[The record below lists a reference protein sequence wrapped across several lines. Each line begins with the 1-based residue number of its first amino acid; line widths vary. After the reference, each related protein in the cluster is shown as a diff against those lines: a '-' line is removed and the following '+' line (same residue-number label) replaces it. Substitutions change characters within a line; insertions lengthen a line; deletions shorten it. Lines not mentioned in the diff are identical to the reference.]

1 MILNNNNT
9 HNSIAFNPITD
20 DITYRGYA
28 ALAFCIWGDVVNG
41 IEIKPADTVG
51 KEEAIKKAYGL
62 YSKSSKEDKREKE
75 KTKKQ
80 VNRDHKTFKYKNI
93 RLVDAFTGEVTKI
106 FNNVLEASEFL
117 GITDTRVNAYI
128 RYGYIRDKKYKIEA
142 DLNTD
147 YVKNSNLRKRVRAIN
162 VNTGFIKECESVQE
176 ASKVSGLNSVT
187 IYINARD
194 KKISRDGWKFEY
206 LED

>member
-28 ALAFCIWGDVVNG
+28 ALACCIWGDIVNG
-41 IEIKPADTVG
+41 VEIKPEDTIG
-51 KEEAIKKAYGL
+51 KEESIKRVYGL
-62 YSKSSKEDKREKE
+62 YSKSPKEDKKE
-75 KTKKQ
+75 NKSKK
-80 VNRDHKTFKYKNI
+80 VRSRDSRSFKYINI
-93 RLVDAFTGEVTKI
+93 RLVDIRTGEVIKV

-117 GITDTRVNAYI
+117 GITDNRINVYI
-128 RYGYIRDKKYKIEA
+128 RKGYVRDKKYKIEA
-142 DLNTD
+142 DLNPN
-147 YVKNSNLRKRVRAIN
+147 YVRGASVSTKVKVTNI
-162 VNTGFIKECESVQE
+162 NTGFSKECESVQE

>member
-1 MILNNNNT
+1 MIQNKSNLK
-9 HNSIAFNPITD
+9 NSIHFNPIND
-20 DITYRGYA
+20 DLTYRGYA
-28 ALAFCIWGDVVNG
+28 ALACCIWGDVVNG
-41 IEIKPADTVG
+41 IEIKPSDTVG

-62 YSKSSKEDKREKE
+62 YSKSSKEDKKEKE

-80 VNRDHKTFKYKNI
+80 ANRDYKTFKYKNV
-93 RLVDAFTGEVTKI
+93 RLVDVLTGEVTKI

-147 YVKNSNLRKRVRAIN
+147 YVKNSNLRKKVKAIN
-162 VNTGFIKECESVQE
+162 VKTGFSKEYDSVDE
-176 ASKVSGLNSVT
+176 ASKECGLSST
-187 IYINARD
+187 SIYMIARD
-194 KKISRDGWKFEY
+194 GRTSREGWRFEY
-206 LED
+206 

>member
-28 ALAFCIWGDVVNG
+28 ALACCIWGDIVNG
-41 IEIKPADTVG
+41 VEIKPEDTIG
-51 KEEAIKKAYGL
+51 KEESIKRVYGL
-62 YSKSSKEDKREKE
+62 YSKSPKEDKKE
-75 KTKKQ
+75 NKSKK
-80 VNRDHKTFKYKNI
+80 VKSRDPRSFKYINI
-93 RLVDAFTGEVTKI
+93 RLVDIHTGENIKT
-106 FNNVLEASEFL
+106 FNNVLEAGDFL
-117 GITDTRVNAYI
+117 GMKDNSVNTYI
-128 RYGYIRDKKYKIEA
+128 SRGYVREKKYKIEA
-142 DLNTD
+142 DLNPN
-147 YVKNSNLRKRVRAIN
+147 YVRGASISVKVKVTNI
-162 VNTGFIKECESVQE
+162 NTGFSKECESVQE

-194 KKISRDGWKFEY
+194 RKISKAGWKFEY